1 MRLALVG
8 VVLALLAG
16 CSSDPSKGYSFA
28 STYPAGVQTVVV
40 PVFENVTFYPGLEVQ
55 LTEAVMKELQ
65 ARSGLK
71 VVRASSADSR
81 LSGTITDAQL
91 RRLTLDKTTGL
102 VQEQA
107 FQVTVD
113 FEWRDVRSGRVIM
126 SRRNFAAA
134 DTFVPARPTGER
146 IEVGEA
152 GAVQRLARDIV
163 AEMRSAW

>member
-1 MRLALVG
+1 MVCGVLVALGLV
-8 VVLALLAG
+8 G
-16 CSSDPSKGYSFA
+16 CSSDPSKGYSFS

-40 PVFENVTFYPGLEVQ
+40 PVFENLTFYPGLEVQ
-55 LTEAVMKELQ
+55 VTEAVMKELQ
-65 ARSGLK
+65 SRSGLK
-71 VVRASSADSR
+71 VVKASSADSR

-146 IEVGEA
+146 IEVGQA
-152 GAVQRLARDIV
+152 GAVQRLAKDIV